1 MRGTLR
7 TVASIVVA
15 TLAIAAIAHAAEGP
29 TRAEYVAQV
38 EPICQ
43 VNTLASQ
50 RILAGA
56 RDKVKQ
62 KKLASAGAQFIRAAA
77 AFGKATGE
85 IATVPRPPADEPKLT
100 KWIEHLRLVQTYLR
114 KTGKALKKGDRRHA
128 TIDAIKL
135 RSSGNAANNV
145 VYDFEFHYCRI
156 TASRFT

>member
-1 MRGTLR
+1 MRYPLLLTSLLLA
-7 TVASIVVA
+7 TIAVAS
-15 TLAIAAIAHAAEGP
+15 AALAAEGP
-29 TRAEYVAQV
+29 TRQEYVARV
-38 EPICQ
+38 EPICEA
-43 VNTLASQ
+43 NTLDSQ
-50 RILAGA
+50 RILEGA

-62 KKLASAGAQFIRAAA
+62 KKLAGAGAQFIRAAA

-114 KTGKALKKGDRRHA
+114 KTGKALKKGDRGHA

-135 RSSGNAANNV
+135 RSSSNAANNV
-145 VYDFEFHYCRI
+145 VYDFDFHYCRI

>member
-1 MRGTLR
+1 MRRVRR
-7 TVASIVVA
+7 TSASIIVA
-15 TLAIAAIAHAAEGP
+15 TLVVVSIAHAAGGP

-38 EPICQ
+38 EPICEA
-43 VNTLASQ
+43 NTLASQ

-56 RDKVKQ
+56 RDKVRQ

-85 IATVPRPPADEPKLT
+85 IAAVPRPPADELKLT
-100 KWIEHLRLVQTYLR
+100 KWVEHLRLVQSYLR
-114 KTGKALKKGDRRHA
+114 KAGGALKNGNRNST
-128 TIDAIKL
+128 TIDVIKL
-135 RSSGNAANNV
+135 RSAGNAANNV

>member
-1 MRGTLR
+1 MTRRLP
-7 TVASIVVA
+7 TVASIFAA

-29 TRAEYVAQV
+29 TRPDYIAQV
-38 EPICQ
+38 EPICKA
-43 VNTLASQ
+43 NTLASQ

-62 KKLASAGAQFIRAAA
+62 KKLAGAGAQFIRAAA

-85 IATVPRPPADEPKLT
+85 IAAVPRPPADEPKLT
-100 KWIEHLRLVQTYLR
+100 KWIEHLRLVQSYLR
-114 KTGKALKKGDRRHA
+114 KAGRALKNGDRNGT
-128 TIDAIKL
+128 TIDVIKL
-135 RSSGNAANNV
+135 RSASNAANNV